1 MNAKLSRSLSGVG
14 AALFLLGAGTFGAPD
29 AMAGDK
35 HRNDFRRHD
44 GQALRAAGVRHE
56 VRTHERERRAF
67 VAGAVAQQHREDNRN
82 YYRGGGGYG
91 YRDGYADRYR
101 DRYYDDHDDHDD
113 NGSKIGAA
121 LVGAA
126 VGAVVTGVV
135 MSNTNRDSG
144 TTSESK

>member
-1 MNAKLSRSLSGVG
+1 VG

-29 AMAGDK
+29 VMAGDK
-35 HRNDFRRHD
+35 YRNDLRRHD

-135 MSNTNRDSG
+135 MSNTNRDSS